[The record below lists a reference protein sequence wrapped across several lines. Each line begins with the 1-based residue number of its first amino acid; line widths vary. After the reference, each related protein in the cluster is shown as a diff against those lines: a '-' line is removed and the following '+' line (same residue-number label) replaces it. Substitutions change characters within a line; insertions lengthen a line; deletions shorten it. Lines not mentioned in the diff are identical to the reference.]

1 MCAQNCVLLRRRRR
15 RRRRLSV
22 CRRRRQV
29 ETCVGSERVHEC
41 TDAFGFTI
49 SWIAAAAAWMSTNEW
64 MRESNALYNL
74 MRWWLVIILFV
85 PSPVSDAGDK
95 HESYKC
101 VHVLFLQ
108 LAFWHLWYILINVS
122 GRSVSGVS
130 FRGECSDSQ
139 NRNTLFDAIPGWN
152 GGRSWSTK
160 PRWDAVRW
168 LCESS
173 NYTNLQKILHCKWT
187 YNIFVLFSAIAMVS
201 GRKVP
206 NYSRFV

>member
-49 SWIAAAAAWMSTNEW
+49 SWIAASAAWMSTNEW

-139 NRNTLFDAIPGWN
+139 TGIRYSLQFLVGMEAAVGPQNHDEMQFDGSV
-152 GGRSWSTK
+152 R
-160 PRWDAVRW
+160 AVTIRIYKKYYIA
-168 LCESS
+168 SGH
-173 NYTNLQKILHCKWT
+173 IT
-187 YNIFVLFSAIAMVS
+187 YLY
-201 GRKVP
+201 
-206 NYSRFV
+206 YSVQ